1 MFKVKHKVSNSVV
14 DVYDIVYDKTGYPQF
29 LVYENN
35 QWVRVSAK
43 HYKPNVDEKKRL
55 FEANLKDKNY
65 EYKFKDGM

>member
-14 DVYDIVYDKTGYPQF
+14 DFYDIGYDKTGYPQF

-55 FEANLKDKNY
+55 FESNLKDKKY

>member
-55 FEANLKDKNY
+55 FESNLKDK
-65 EYKFKDGM
+65 KI